1 MSQIEHK
8 GIVRRIDHDQIYV
21 EISVGSAC
29 ENCHIKGACQGS
41 GEKDD
46 RMVCIEKNDAQTFEV
61 GEKVT
66 LFFSEKEG
74 LVAVAWAYI
83 TPIIISLL
91 ALIIMTD
98 NNVSE
103 PIAALISLAIIVTY
117 FIILYIFR
125 RKIKGK
131 IKIKVEKIDI

>member
-8 GIVRRIDHDQIYV
+8 GIVSSITTTSI
-21 EISVGSAC
+21 EIEIAVGSAC
-29 ENCHIKGACQGS
+29 EKCHIKGACQGS
-41 GEKDD
+41 SENEKRVVVVDRKRGESYE
-46 RMVCIEKNDAQTFEV
+46 I

-74 LVAVAWAYI
+74 LIAAALAYVI
-83 TPIIISLL
+83 PIIISVI
-91 ALIIMTD
+91 ALTIMIG
-98 NNVSE
+98 NQVSE

-125 RKIKGK
+125 HEIKRKIE
-131 IKIKVEKIDI
+131 IKVEKIEI